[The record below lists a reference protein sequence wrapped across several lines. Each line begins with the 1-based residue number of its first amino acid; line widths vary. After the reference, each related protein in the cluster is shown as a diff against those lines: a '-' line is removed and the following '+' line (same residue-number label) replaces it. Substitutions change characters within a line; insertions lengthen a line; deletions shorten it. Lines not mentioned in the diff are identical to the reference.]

1 MIVKTHDETDVK
13 FRGEA
18 ASHYLL
24 AANVDTHS
32 WNSDARLTLFYFF
45 LYQGA
50 LCNVLILDTKK
61 NPEKLDFSSPEL
73 SRRLDILASNFPHW

>member
-1 MIVKTHDETDVK
+1 MIVKTHDETDVE

-18 ASHYLL
+18 ASRYLL

-45 LYQGA
+45 LYQAA
-50 LCNVLILDTKK
+50 LWNVVILDTKK
-61 NPEKLDFSSPEL
+61 TQKNLTSLPQNSLDV
-73 SRRLDILASNFPHW
+73 